1 MKTKRTLLLLS
12 ISAALVGNS
21 AWAAKI
27 TGPWMQAYQ
36 TPPGLAKTQAQADL
50 PAPKKCY
57 SNTKRLLCAQL
68 VQTLSKDTIN
78 KARGLANYS
87 VGGSAFSPESTYVYL
102 PNGKRL
108 STPGSVDY
116 SYPDATNNVELY
128 RVTYRSKDVNGNST
142 KLSGLVVVP
151 EPRYNAPGATDG
163 MVVYMH
169 STTADI
175 NNASGDRSEEAYGA
189 ITAFAGNDWVLAM
202 PDYLG
207 YGVNKKPHPYAL
219 GKLNAQSGIDMIYTA
234 RELAKKLNLPLA
246 SPINITGYSE
256 GGGNSMWLGRALDEK
271 FNCLG
276 CPEPDMI
283 PTRVAPMS
291 GPYDLSG
298 ATAKSFVEDQPILET
313 ENITV
318 KPTLLAFAG
327 MATAQNSK
335 PKIPANSLLQDE
347 LANQAKGLF
356 PGPYSDND
364 VGARM
369 LTVAIDQFAYM
380 GEGEEVSLAPRPD
393 NLLQKSLVEAITTQ
407 NYNNPAMKV
416 WQENNAVDWSPNVP
430 IYMLGVIQDP
440 LVPFASKDFTLPEF
454 YKQTLKAWP
463 APYEGGNAE
472 NVIRAMRKKGY
483 DLSQVSWLG
492 FNGRIIAKGLPE
504 TTMTHSSAFVPCTM
518 LAFHF
523 FKGDSLEQL
532 PHLDDPAP

>member
-1 MKTKRTLLLLS
+1 
-12 ISAALVGNS
+12 
-21 AWAAKI
+21 
-27 TGPWMQAYQ
+27 
-36 TPPGLAKTQAQADL
+36 
-50 PAPKKCY
+50 
-57 SNTKRLLCAQL
+57 
-68 VQTLSKDTIN
+68 
-78 KARGLANYS
+78 
-87 VGGSAFSPESTYVYL
+87 
-102 PNGKRL
+102 
-108 STPGSVDY
+108 
-116 SYPDATNNVELY
+116 
-128 RVTYRSKDVNGNST
+128 
-142 KLSGLVVVP
+142 
-151 EPRYNAPGATDG
+151 

-219 GKLNAQSGIDMIYTA
+219 GKLNAQSGIDMIRAA
-234 RELAKKLNLPLA
+234 RELAKKLNLPVA

-291 GPYDLSG
+291 GPYDMSG
-298 ATAKSFVEDQPILET
+298 ATAMSFVEMQPIAES

-327 MATAQNSK
+327 IATAQVVK
-335 PKIPANSLLQDE
+335 PRISASSLLQDE
-347 LANQAKGLF
+347 LASQAKGLF

-369 LTVAIDQFAYM
+369 LTVAIDQFGYL
-380 GEGEEVSLAPRPD
+380 GEGEDISLVPRPD
-393 NLLQKSLVEAITTQ
+393 KLLQSSLVEAITTQ

-416 WQENNAVDWSPNVP
+416 WQQNNAVDWSPNVP

-440 LVPFASKDFTLPEF
+440 LVPFASKDYTLPVF
-454 YKQTLKAWP
+454 YKETLKAWP

-472 NVIRAMRKKGY
+472 NVIRAMRKKGH
-483 DLSQVSWLG
+483 DLSQISWLG
-492 FNGRIIAKGLPE
+492 FNGRIQGKYLPD

-523 FKGDSLEQL
+523 FKGTSLESL
-532 PHLDDPAP
+532 PHLDDPKP

>member
-1 MKTKRTLLLLS
+1 MKTRRTLLLLS
-12 ISAALVGNS
+12 ISAAVMCNA
-21 AWAAKI
+21 AWAGKI

-36 TPPGLAKTQAQADL
+36 TPAGLSGLAMTQAQADL

-57 SNTKRLLCAQL
+57 SNTNRLLCAQL
-68 VQTLSKDTIN
+68 VQTLSKDTIG
-78 KARGLANYS
+78 KARLLAS
-87 VGGSAFSPESTYVYL
+87 VSLGAFGGPAVYL
-102 PNGKRL
+102 PD
-108 STPGSVDY
+108 GSKVVTEY
-116 SYPDATNNVELY
+116 GYTEPTHNVELY
-128 RVTYRSKDVNGNST
+128 RVTYRSKDVNGKST

-151 EPRYNAPGATDG
+151 EPRYNEPGATDG

-219 GKLNAQSGIDMIYTA
+219 GKLNAQSGIDMIRAA
-234 RELAKKLNLPLA
+234 RELAKKLNLPVA

-256 GGGNSMWLGRALDEK
+256 GGGNSMWLGRALDEQ

-291 GPYDLSG
+291 GPYDMSG
-298 ATAKSFVEDQPILET
+298 ATAMSFVETQPSGET

-327 MATAQNSK
+327 VATAQVAK

-347 LANQAKGLF
+347 LASQAKGLY

-369 LTVAIDQFAYM
+369 LTVAIDQFGYM
-380 GEGEEVSLAPRPD
+380 DDFFGLRPRPD
-393 NLLQKSLVEAITTQ
+393 KLLQNSLVEAILTQ
-407 NYNNPAMKV
+407 NMSNPAMKV

-430 IYMLGVIQDP
+430 IYMLGVIQDA
-440 LVPFASKDFTLPEF
+440 LVPFASKSYALPGF
-454 YKQTLKAWP
+454 YKETLHGLP
-463 APYEGGNAE
+463 APYQGGNAE

-483 DLSQVSWLG
+483 GTDQVGWLG
-492 FNGRIIAKGLPE
+492 FNGLSTVIEEGKEKIV
-504 TTMTHSSAFVPCTM
+504 TTMTHSAGFVPCTM
-518 LAFHF
+518 LAHHF
-523 FKGDSLEQL
+523 FKGESLTKL
-532 PHLDDPAP
+532 PQLDDPAPKQ

>member
-21 AWAAKI
+21 AWAGKI

-36 TPPGLAKTQAQADL
+36 APSGLAMTQAQADL

-57 SNTKRLLCAQL
+57 SNAKRLLCAQL
-68 VQTLSKDTIN
+68 VQTLSKETIN
-78 KARGLANYS
+78 KARLLANTS
-87 VGGSAFSPESTYVYL
+87 VATDTVYL
-102 PNGKRL
+102 PTGAPLVND
-108 STPGSVDY
+108 SEVPGAVNY
-116 SYPDATNNVELY
+116 GFTNATRNVELY
-128 RVTYRSKDVNGNST
+128 RVTYRSKDVNGNAT

-151 EPRYNAPGATDG
+151 EPRYNEPGAIDG

-219 GKLNAQSGIDMIYTA
+219 GKLNAQSGIDMIRAA
-234 RELAKKLNLPLA
+234 RELAKKLNLSVG

-256 GGGNSMWLGRALDEK
+256 GGGNSMWLGRALDEQ

-298 ATAKSFVEDQPILET
+298 ATAKSFVEEQPPLES

-327 MATAQNSK
+327 VATAQVAK
-335 PKIPANSLLQDE
+335 PKIPANRLLQDE
-347 LANQAKGLF
+347 LASQAKGLY

-369 LTVAIDQFAYM
+369 LTVAIDQFGYM
-380 GEGEEVSLAPRPD
+380 GEGEDVSLVPRPD
-393 NLLQKSLVEAITTQ
+393 RLLQSSLVEAITTQ

-416 WQENNAVDWSPNVP
+416 WQQNDAVDWSPNVP

-440 LVPFASKDFTLPEF
+440 LVPFASKSFTLPEF
-454 YKQTLKAWP
+454 YKVSLQGVP
-463 APYEGGNAE
+463 APYNGGNAE

-483 DLSQVSWLG
+483 DVSQVSWLG
-492 FNGRIIAKGLPE
+492 FNGRIKGKLFPD

-523 FKGDSLEQL
+523 FKNDKGSLNQL
-532 PHLDDPAP
+532 PHLSDPLP